1 MPLASCRPN
10 RPPTSADL
18 LLKNQ
23 LGWLLLLRVIF
34 LTLVLGI
41 SAVLQAKGLR
51 LAEEKFL
58 YPVLFISGVYLFT
71 IGSAL
76 LLRTIACYR
85 PFAVGQLTI
94 DILLIS
100 CLVFFSGTSQ
110 SLFTV
115 IYFLPI
121 IAGGFMLFKRGG
133 LLLAA
138 LSTISYGV
146 LLALEYSRHTINILT
161 IVRPVSLS
169 IEGLLNLFAINGI
182 SFFFVAVISAS
193 VAERLYRTEAALA
206 GATSRFD
213 RLSLLYKQIFDD
225 ITTGIIT
232 VDGDHRITS
241 CNRAAERITGYRAI
255 ELIGR
260 RADQLFPDLRPA
272 DEQTWQAEAQLQR
285 KDGVAIPVGYSWSR
299 LHSPDLMENSRI
311 ITMQDL
317 SRLREMEARVRQT
330 EKMAAVGEMAAGIAH
345 EFRNPLAAISGSAQ
359 LLAQRAAALE
369 QQAIGAPAGQG
380 KLLEIII
387 RECDRL
393 EGAVRD
399 FLLFS
404 RPAAPARSQT
414 AIRPIAEEAIEVI
427 RQTPACAAEHRF
439 VLEIG
444 DEVEGWVD
452 GAQLKQVLLN
462 LFGNA
467 CQAMPAGGVITCAAR
482 QEGEAGAGKENGLW
496 LQVRDNGPGITAE
509 NLQKIFNPYFTTR
522 PDGTGLGLAIVHQ
535 IIASHDGAI
544 KAESS
549 PPGHGAAFT
558 ITLPPA

>member
-1 MPLASCRPN
+1 MLLRACRQTT
-10 RPPTSADL
+10 PPTSADL

-58 YPVLFISGVYLFT
+58 YPIIFIGGVYLFT

-76 LLRTIACYR
+76 LLRRIDCYR
-85 PFAVGQLTI
+85 PFAVFQLTI
-94 DILLIS
+94 DILLVS

-133 LLLAA
+133 LLMAA
-138 LSTISYGV
+138 LSTIGYG
-146 LLALEYSRHTINILT
+146 LMLALEYSRHTINILT
-161 IVRPVSLS
+161 IVRPVPLS
-169 IEGLLNLFAINGI
+169 IEGLLNLFAINGL
-182 SFFFVAVISAS
+182 SFFFVALISAS
-193 VAERLYRTEAALA
+193 VAERLYRSEAALA

-225 ITTGIIT
+225 ITTGIVT
-232 VDGDHRITS
+232 VDGDNLITS
-241 CNRAAERITGYRAI
+241 CNRAAERISGYRAVEI
-255 ELIGR
+255 IGR
-260 RADQLFPDLRPA
+260 RADRFFPNPRPT
-272 DEQTWQAEAQLQR
+272 DEQTWQAEAELQR
-285 KDGVAIPVGYSWSR
+285 KDGVAIPVGYTWSR
-299 LHSPDLMENSRI
+299 LHSPDLAENSRI

-317 SRLREMEARVRQT
+317 SRLREMEAKVRQT
-330 EKMAAVGEMAAGIAH
+330 EKMAAVGEMAAGVAH

-369 QQAIGAPAGQG
+369 EQAVAAPAGQG

-393 EGAVRD
+393 EAAVRD

-404 RPAAPARSQT
+404 RPAAPAPALT
-414 AIRPIAEEAIEVI
+414 AIKPIAEEAMEVI
-427 RQTPACAAEHRF
+427 RQTPACTEQHRF
-439 VLEIG
+439 VLEIS
-444 DEVEGWVD
+444 EQLEGWAD
-452 GAQLKQVLLN
+452 AAQLKQVLLN
-462 LFGNA
+462 LFANA
-467 CQAMPAGGVITCAAR
+467 CQAMPKGGTITCAAR
-482 QEGEAGAGKENGLW
+482 REEENGATGGGLW

-509 NLQKIFNPYFTTR
+509 HLQKIFNPYFTTR

-535 IIASHDGAI
+535 IVTSHHGAI
-544 KAESS
+544 RATST
-549 PPGHGAAFT
+549 PGHGAAFT